1 MSSAASNTVFVVDD
15 DEPMRKSLEFLLE
28 SVNLNVK
35 SFGSAQ
41 DFLDAYDPTEPGCL
55 LLDVRMPVMSG
66 LELQEKLREK
76 GMKVAVIM
84 MTAFADVPMA
94 VRAMHQGAVDFIQKP
109 FNEQALLECVQRALD
124 RDAQTRKG
132 KESTQAIEQRIETLT
147 RREREVMHLVVQGKS
162 NKQIASSLNLSAKTV
177 EQHRSKAMEKM
188 DADSLAALVRM
199 AVEVGFV

>member
-1 MSSAASNTVFVVDD
+1 MATVESSTVFVVDD
-15 DEPMRKSLEFLLE
+15 DQPMRKSLEFLLE
-28 SVNLNVK
+28 SVNLSVK

-41 DFLDAYDPTEPGCL
+41 EFLDVYDPSEPGCL
-55 LLDVRMPVMSG
+55 LLDVRMPTMSG
-66 LELQEKLREK
+66 LELQERLLQQ
-76 GMKVAVIM
+76 GHNVSIIM

-109 FNEQALLECVQRALD
+109 FNEQALLECIQRALD
-124 RDAQTRKG
+124 RDAKTREG
-132 KESTQAIEQRIETLT
+132 EESAQVIEQRLEKLT

-162 NKQIASSLNLSAKTV
+162 NKQIASNLNLSAKTV

>member
-1 MSSAASNTVFVVDD
+1 MATVESSTVFVVDD
-15 DEPMRKSLEFLLE
+15 DQPMRKSLEFLLE
-28 SVNLNVK
+28 SVNLSVK

-41 DFLDAYDPTEPGCL
+41 EFLDVYDPSEPGCL
-55 LLDVRMPVMSG
+55 LLDVRMPTMSG
-66 LELQEKLREK
+66 LELQERLLQQ
-76 GMKVAVIM
+76 GYNVSIIM

-109 FNEQALLECVQRALD
+109 FNEQALLECIQRALD
-124 RDAQTRKG
+124 RDAKTREG
-132 KESTQAIEQRIETLT
+132 EESAQVIEQRLEKLT

-162 NKQIASSLNLSAKTV
+162 NKQIASNLNLSAKTV

>member
-1 MSSAASNTVFVVDD
+1 MATVESSTVFVVDD
-15 DEPMRKSLEFLLE
+15 DQPMRKSLEFLLE
-28 SVNLNVK
+28 SVNLSVK

-41 DFLDAYDPTEPGCL
+41 EFLDVYDPSEPGCL
-55 LLDVRMPVMSG
+55 LLDVRMPTMSG
-66 LELQEKLREK
+66 LELQERLLQQ
-76 GMKVAVIM
+76 GHNVSIIM

-94 VRAMHQGAVDFIQKP
+94 VRAMHHGAVDFIQKP
-109 FNEQALLECVQRALD
+109 FNEQALLECIQRALD
-124 RDAQTRKG
+124 RDAKTREG
-132 KESTQAIEQRIETLT
+132 EESAQVIEQRLEKLT

-162 NKQIASSLNLSAKTV
+162 NKQIASNLNLSAKTV